1 MNCMC
6 SDDSVGIRVDGDDFT
21 VGFRIPVFSL
31 FGEDAVVSHNHV
43 DAIFHDISVVCKRKV
58 ATYTFFPHLGGVDAG
73 YVFQ

>member
-1 MNCMC
+1 MNCMGC
-6 SDDSVGIRVDGDDFT
+6 DDCVGIGVDGDGFP

-31 FGEDAVVSHNHV
+31 FGDDAVVSHNHV